1 LRADRRDLRFLSP
14 GNETRL
20 VFPDRPSEDLSSNY
34 LGAQR
39 IVDSAILL
47 CALRALCGEFF
58 LRIFAC
64 FASLAVNL
72 FSPKPHKDDLLQR
85 NATGKKFHGIMRRD
99 AIFSMTTSETTGKLS
114 RPTVALFF
122 AGALIFLYLRNFL
135 LPATPFLATGDQMLF
150 FVRGVRVLH
159 GQMPYRDFFELVTP
173 GTDLF
178 YAAIFRLTGV
188 HLWVIQAL
196 GVVMGLAFCWMMAG
210 ISSRLFRGITILLPV
225 LLFLVFDYASALDL
239 THHWYST
246 FFALAT
252 ICALMEGKSLNRIA
266 AAGVLCAVATL
277 FTQTQGGLLF
287 FALVIYVIWLYR
299 RDGIWKPLA
308 ALVLPYAL
316 IVGCVLGYY
325 AYRSGIH
332 LLFFDLITFPLK
344 YLSSGDVN
352 SPRTYLRQLPPVH
365 GAGDILRLIPFLF
378 IYLLVPYV
386 YIVGAIQLWR
396 ERKNLPA
403 SEKQLLVLLHLA
415 GFALFLSVASGPR
428 FFRLCTVA
436 PPAILICVWMAARWK
451 ATRMLLWAVAA
462 LFAVLLPVYR
472 QHQWHAI
479 VPLPV
484 GKTAFIDPLKYQEFR
499 WLAQQTHPSEPFFN
513 DADLGFY
520 LMLENPAPVDFINM
534 DDSTRP
540 EWVAAS
546 VHALEQHPPRFVI
559 LYSEDSSILKHNDHS
574 GPLRQYV
581 HDHYRLAQT
590 FPLGNDTF
598 AEEVWE
604 RK

>member
-1 LRADRRDLRFLSP
+1 MAS
-14 GNETRL
+14 
-20 VFPDRPSEDLSSNY
+20 
-34 LGAQR
+34 
-39 IVDSAILL
+39 
-47 CALRALCGEFF
+47 CGEAQF
-58 LRIFAC
+58 
-64 FASLAVNL
+64 
-72 FSPKPHKDDLLQR
+72 
-85 NATGKKFHGIMRRD
+85 
-99 AIFSMTTSETTGKLS
+99 FSMTISETTGKLS
-114 RPTVALFF
+114 RPIVALFF

-135 LPATPFLATGDQMLF
+135 LPATPFFAVGDQMLF
-150 FVRGVRVLH
+150 FVRAVRILH
-159 GQMPYRDFFELVTP
+159 GQTPYRDFFELVTP

-178 YAAIFRLTGV
+178 YAAIFRFTGV
-188 HLWVIQAL
+188 HLWVMQAL
-196 GVVMGLAFCWMMAG
+196 GVVMGLAGCWMMAA

-252 ICALMEGKSLNRIA
+252 ICVLIEGKSLNRIA
-266 AAGVLCAVATL
+266 VSGVLCAVATL

-287 FALVIYVIWLYR
+287 FALAIYVLWLYR

-308 ALVLPYAL
+308 ALALPYAL

-325 AYRSGIH
+325 AYQSGLH

-344 YLSSGDVN
+344 FMSSGDVN
-352 SPRTYLRQLPPVH
+352 SPRTYLHQLPPVH
-365 GAGDILRLIPFLF
+365 GAGDIVRLIPFLF

-386 YIVGAIQLWR
+386 YLVGAIQLWH
-396 ERKNLPA
+396 ERKTLPA
-403 SEKQLLVLLHLA
+403 SEKQLLILLHVV
-415 GFALFLSVASGPR
+415 GFALFLAVASGPR

-436 PPAILICVWMAARWK
+436 PPAILISVWMVGRWK
-451 ATRMLLWAVAA
+451 AARVLLWGAA
-462 LFAVLLPVYR
+462 AFFAILLPAYR
-472 QHQWHAI
+472 QHQLHAI
-479 VPLPV
+479 VQLPV
-484 GKTAFIDPLKYQEFR
+484 GKTAFVDPLKYQEFR
-499 WLAQQTHPSEPFFN
+499 WFAQQTHPSELFFN
-513 DADLGFY
+513 DANLGFY
-520 LMLENPAPVDFINM
+520 LRLENPAPVDFVNM

-546 VHALEQHPPRFVI
+546 IHALEQQPPRFVV
-559 LYSEDSSILKHNDHS
+559 LYAENSSIPKHNDHS

-590 FPLGNDTF
+590 FPLENHTF